1 MKVNPQRPHKN
12 TPSKNNEPTKVSS
25 NQEKRIRRPPNS
37 FLLYRQAIQ
46 PEITRYYRNKKKK
59 KGIYASI
66 SGIRLSKEEYI
77 IAMDPTI
84 FPWYYGQFENNNP
97 KKLPLIFPKDDSY
110 NVINTYNDNN
120 NAQQSLIE
128 TTTSITYPYYDNTYP
143 Y

>member
-46 PEITRYYRNKKKK
+46 PEITRYY
-59 KGIYASI
+59 
-66 SGIRLSKEEYI
+66 EYI

-97 KKLPLIFPKDDSY
+97 TKLPLILPKDDSY